1 MDREKN
7 FCDLMN
13 YCMQTISFNLIISNP
28 ALLKKSLTNTLEAI
42 QDALRLR
49 SIPDRQ
55 IRPLSR
61 KLCDCL
67 FGQALLIELLSDPL
81 VSDIKILSY
90 DKIRLKCLNRRKS
103 ASFCFQN
110 PGQYLH
116 FVEYLLSRNGL
127 RLDGPHAYLTFC
139 DSSSSP
145 TDLLCF
151 HITSRRINSVNT
163 PYLHVHRIPK
173 EKKYLKDLIASGMLS
188 EKNADYLLRQVQNG
202 RCILFTG
209 SGRQEQHLL
218 LNALI
223 DLIPHSKS
231 ALAIQEQEELF
242 SLSHPEIM
250 FQHTTPTSQT
260 QISYDTGELMENGL
274 LLDSDYFI
282 LDELK
287 PENAL
292 PFWRAVSHGCH
303 CWTTV
308 PGKNARQAVECL
320 MDYLCRE
327 ASCPRETVLP
337 SLGHI
342 SSIVCLNRGKVTELV
357 EVQGWDTASQN
368 LKLINIL

>member
-1 MDREKN
+1 MEQQKH

-13 YCMQTISFNLIISNP
+13 YCMQAISFDLTVKNS
-28 ALLKKSLTNTLEAI
+28 ALLKKAQADALESI
-42 QDALRLR
+42 QDTLRLR
-49 SIPDRQ
+49 NIPDRQ

-81 VSDIKILSY
+81 VSDIKFLAY
-90 DKIRLKCLNRRKS
+90 DKIRLKCLNYRKS
-103 ASFCFQN
+103 APICFQN

-127 RLDGPHAYLTFC
+127 RLDGPQAYLTFC

-145 TDLLCF
+145 TDLLCL
-151 HITSRRINSVNT
+151 HISSRRINSVNT
-163 PYLHVHRIPK
+163 PYLHIHRIPK
-173 EKKYLKDLIASGMLS
+173 QKKYLKDLVASGMLS
-188 EKNADYLLRQVQNG
+188 AKTADYLSEQVQNG
-202 RCILFTG
+202 HCILFTG
-209 SGRQEQHLL
+209 NGQQEQRIL

-250 FQHTTPTSQT
+250 FQHTVPTSQT
-260 QISYDTGELMENGL
+260 QFSYNTGELVENGL

-292 PFWRAVSHGCH
+292 PFWKAVSQGRH

-308 PGKNARQAVECL
+308 PGKNAKQAVKCL
-320 MDYLCRE
+320 ADYLCRE
-327 ASCPRETVLP
+327 ASCSKEIVLP

-342 SSIVCLNRGKVTELV
+342 SSIVCLNKEKVTELV
-357 EVQGWDTASQN
+357 EIKGWDMDSQ
-368 LKLINIL
+368 KLEFTSIL